1 MPAIRQVQK
10 GAGVPGPLP
19 LRRASQIILQ
29 AVRFTDQFV
38 RNTIN
43 SEPTNIDGQTMKSW
57 MGVARVCAPDGLLL
71 RHALGAMS
79 ACPHS
84 FRSQPVG

>member
-10 GAGVPGPLP
+10 GAGVPGPIP
-19 LRRASQIILQ
+19 LRLALQIILQ
-29 AVRFTDQFV
+29 AVRITYRFV

-57 MGVARVCAPDGLLL
+57 MGVARVL
-71 RHALGAMS
+71 RARWSIATSRIGGNVIMPPL
-79 ACPHS
+79 C
-84 FRSQPVG
+84 